1 MMRAQVYEGERVQKG
16 ENMDIYAGNLPYEL
30 TEQDLKDL
38 FVEFGSVSSARV
50 ITDQYSG
57 RAKGFAFVEMPNQEE
72 AEEAI
77 KQLEGKEIDGRNIK
91 VNQAKPREDRP
102 RGGPRY

>member
-1 MMRAQVYEGERVQKG
+1 
-16 ENMDIYAGNLPYEL
+16 MDIYVGNLPYQL
-30 TEQDLKDL
+30 TEGELNAL
-38 FVEFGSVSSARV
+38 FAEFGSVSSARV

>member
-1 MMRAQVYEGERVQKG
+1 
-16 ENMDIYAGNLPYEL
+16 MDIYVGNLPYQL
-30 TEQDLKDL
+30 TEGELNAL
-38 FVEFGSVSSARV
+38 FAEFGSVSSARV

-77 KQLEGKEIDGRNIK
+77 KQLEGKEVGGRNIK

-102 RGGPRY
+102 RGGSRY